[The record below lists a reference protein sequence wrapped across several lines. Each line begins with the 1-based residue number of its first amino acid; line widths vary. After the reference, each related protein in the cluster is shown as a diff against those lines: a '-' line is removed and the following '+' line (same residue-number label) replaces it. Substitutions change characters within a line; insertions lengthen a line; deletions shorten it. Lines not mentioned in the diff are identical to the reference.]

1 MKIQHNKSYYLF
13 LMLFVSLTIVFGC
26 GERDKQR
33 IQTEKF
39 EYKQLQQMEAFDQ
52 DLFDQDLL
60 LCLNYDCQGHTD
72 SHELKLCRV
81 STLSHKAGISSPEKA
96 QYVSPTWHK
105 ELSRAFYLVFK

>member
-1 MKIQHNKSYYLF
+1 
-13 LMLFVSLTIVFGC
+13 MLLVSLTIVFGC

-33 IQTEKF
+33 IQTEKI

-52 DLFDQDLL
+52 DLFV
-60 LCLNYDCQGHTD
+60 CLNYDCQGHTD

-96 QYVSPTWHK
+96 QYVSPAWHK
-105 ELSRAFYLVFK
+105 ELARAFYLVFK